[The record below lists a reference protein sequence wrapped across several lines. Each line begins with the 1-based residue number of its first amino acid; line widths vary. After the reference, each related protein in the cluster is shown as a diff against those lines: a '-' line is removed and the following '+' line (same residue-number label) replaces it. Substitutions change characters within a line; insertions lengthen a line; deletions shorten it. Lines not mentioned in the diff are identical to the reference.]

1 MNRIKSIKNLF
12 SVACACLVLAA
23 CETNQPAMSNAGTS
37 AASSA
42 SGARL
47 VVNRTASFGGGFL
60 TLTLDGKQVAN
71 VQLGQVYDAPVSPG
85 KHTLTAVHTPNIS
98 AQIPA
103 SVTFTAEKGKTYS
116 FIAQWQDEDVILVRN
131 LGAAVTHK

>member
-23 CETNQPAMSNAGTS
+23 CETNQPAMSNAGTP
-37 AASSA
+37 AASSG

-47 VVNRTASFGGGFL
+47 IVHRTASFGGGFL
-60 TLTLDGKQVAN
+60 TLTLDGKQIAN

-85 KHTLTAVHTPNIS
+85 KHVLTAVHTPNIS

-103 SVTFTAEKGKTYS
+103 SVTFTAEIGKTVSY
-116 FIAQWQDEDVILVRN
+116 IAQWQDDVVVLVRD
-131 LGAAVTHK
+131 LGAVRTYE